1 MTREN
6 EQQEEKIRSSVI
18 KVFDAMLPDIVKKA
32 IFTGAGMIFLTE
44 EGIRKLMAEF
54 NLPREAVN
62 YVVKQSEKSKKEL
75 FGIIQNEVRRFFSA
89 IDFPTQVR
97 EILDGMTF
105 EVKADITIRSGDGEI
120 RTEVKTK
127 GKKRSKKRG
136 KKRGKKKA

>member
-1 MTREN
+1 MTRES

-75 FGIIQNEVRRFFSA
+75 FGIIQKEV
-89 IDFPTQVR
+89 
-97 EILDGMTF
+97 
-105 EVKADITIRSGDGEI
+105 
-120 RTEVKTK
+120 
-127 GKKRSKKRG
+127 
-136 KKRGKKKA
+136 

>member
-1 MTREN
+1 MTRES
-6 EQQEEKIRSSVI
+6 EQQEEKIRSSII

-75 FGIIQNEVRRFFSA
+75 FGIIQKEVRRFFSA

-127 GKKRSKKRG
+127 GKKRSKKRA
-136 KKRGKKKA
+136 KKKT